1 MRRPLLLSLTIALPC
16 VLSGCTGM
24 GVFFDHTFS
33 SFDENPNTPAGNSE
47 TLQRIR
53 GETVEI
59 PPLLPE
65 QGNVWPGPTPPDPT
79 LQDIEAQQ
87 NSGAPPAP
95 VTGGGTDHQQPR
107 PVPPPGTPPSGSGAP
122 TGPQGSTVLT
132 PRGNSQ
138 DVGGGRSYRQLQS
151 PTPGTN
157 GILVPN
163 GNGTSTLISPDG
175 SVQTVPTRP

>member
-1 MRRPLLLSLTIALPC
+1 MRRPFLICLTIALPC

-53 GETVEI
+53 GETVEVA
-59 PPLLPE
+59 PLLPE

-87 NSGAPPAP
+87 NSASTPPP

-107 PVPPPGTPPSGSGAP
+107 LTPPSNAPGSGAP
-122 TGPQGSTVLT
+122 PGPPGSTVLT

-138 DVGGGRSYRQLQS
+138 DVGGGRSYQQLQS
-151 PTPGTN
+151 PTPGAN

>member
-1 MRRPLLLSLTIALPC
+1 MRRPLLLCLTITLPT

-24 GVFFDHTFS
+24 GVFFDHTFTT
-33 SFDENPNTPAGNSE
+33 FDENPNTPAGNSE
-47 TLQRIR
+47 MLQRVR
-53 GETVEI
+53 GENVEVA
-59 PPLLPE
+59 PLQPE

-79 LQDIEAQQ
+79 LQDIEQQQ
-87 NSGAPPAP
+87 NNGTPPPA

-107 PVPPPGTPPSGSGAP
+107 PILPQNGPSSSTAP
-122 TGPQGSTVLT
+122 TGPVGSTVLT
-132 PRGNSQ
+132 PRGSSQ
-138 DVGGGRSYRQLQS
+138 DVGGGTGYRQLQS

-163 GNGTSTLISPDG
+163 GNGTSTLIGPDG